1 MTEKKRGN
9 IKNLRVPTSE
19 QAREFGRKG
28 GLASAAARK
37 ERMSLRQTLEAMLE
51 LEVDPELGLPKG
63 MTFRQAITLGQLKA
77 AAGGNPSAFRELTT
91 LLGERIEKQE
101 VNASEDVLKEISN
114 ARTRKSES

>member
-63 MTFRQAITLGQLKA
+63 MTFRQAITFGQLKA

-101 VNASEDVLKEISN
+101 VSTTDELMEVLTDARARGSEH
-114 ARTRKSES
+114 